1 MTPNYIHESPEPLL
15 TPYDRAQI
23 ERREERVN
31 AIVLG
36 LLAFGVVFAIAFD
49 IYGGK

>member
-1 MTPNYIHESPEPLL
+1 MTPDYILPPAEPLL

-31 AIVLG
+31 AIWLG
-36 LLAFGVVFAIAFD
+36 LLAFGVVFAIALD